1 MSVFRNNAFDMI
13 MNYPCKE
20 SPQEQNTGIVIELE
34 EQPIHETNNNLK
46 ITSLK
51 EAINIYKKIFS
62 ERIPKIDSKKEIYKY
77 IISTMKKEDEM
88 DLNDKYIF
96 SIYIALNK
104 QLLNKSIKKDI
115 LEEEFHLM
123 LINWLLEEKKYVEI
137 ELLENNNINYFNIY
151 IGLLINIIS
160 IFEIL
165 PIKSKDL
172 FEFNF
177 CAKLFKIYKFVK
189 LNINL
194 NINVS
199 LSFLINKIENILKKW
214 DNQIECYYL
223 AKNIK
228 NYNEKREQALLG
240 KKIKRSNFD
249 EEKDDTETDSSS
261 DRGESN
267 NDYKLGGLFNIN
279 KNKVINKNKKVSFDF
294 DNNKKI
300 FFDKDNKVSDL
311 LINNF

>member
-20 SPQEQNTGIVIELE
+20 SLQEQNTGIVIELE

-177 CAKLFKIYKFVK
+177 CVKFFKIYKFVK

-199 LSFLINKIENILKKW
+199 LSFLINKIEKILKKW
-214 DNQIECYYL
+214 DNQMECYYL

-279 KNKVINKNKKVSFDF
+279 KNKVINKNKKVSFDL

>member
-1 MSVFRNNAFDMI
+1 
-13 MNYPCKE
+13 
-20 SPQEQNTGIVIELE
+20 
-34 EQPIHETNNNLK
+34 
-46 ITSLK
+46 
-51 EAINIYKKIFS
+51 
-62 ERIPKIDSKKEIYKY
+62 
-77 IISTMKKEDEM
+77 
-88 DLNDKYIF
+88 
-96 SIYIALNK
+96 
-104 QLLNKSIKKDI
+104 
-115 LEEEFHLM
+115 M

-177 CAKLFKIYKFVK
+177 CVKFFKIYKFVK

-199 LSFLINKIENILKKW
+199 LSFLINKIEKILKKW
-214 DNQIECYYL
+214 DNQMECYYL

-279 KNKVINKNKKVSFDF
+279 KNKVINKNKKVSFDL

>member
-77 IISTMKKEDEM
+77 ITSTMKKEDEM

-177 CAKLFKIYKFVK
+177 CVKFFKIYKFVK

-199 LSFLINKIENILKKW
+199 LSFLINKIEKILKKW
-214 DNQIECYYL
+214 DNQMECYYL

-279 KNKVINKNKKVSFDF
+279 KNKVINKNKKVSFDL

>member
-177 CAKLFKIYKFVK
+177 CVKFFKIYKFVT

-199 LSFLINKIENILKKW
+199 LSFLINKIEKILKKW
-214 DNQIECYYL
+214 DNQMECYYL

-279 KNKVINKNKKVSFDF
+279 KNKVINKNKKVSFDL